1 MAKKIKRCLYIGLGG
16 TGIKTILQTKKKF
29 IDTYGEVPPM
39 IGFLGI
45 DTDGGEY
52 SNKLLSVRGEE
63 IKLDSN
69 EQLRL
74 LAPGAVDFYKN
85 HRMDFSWIPE
95 ANVSAI
101 SILGGV
107 GAGQV
112 RTNGRF
118 AFTVNKEKVKNA
130 IKAKLNEIQSVHII
144 DNNKYGLLN
153 NTALEI
159 HMVFSICG
167 GTGAGTFLNMA
178 YLLRD
183 VAPEYKLNG
192 YAVLPGVF
200 KYMTST
206 GMAKVAPNAY
216 GALIDLD
223 YLMRHEMCNKPIEL
237 KYIGETYNITSKP
250 FSNIFLIDNINND
263 YFSCNF
269 NALVKGISTILVT
282 AAINPDFSPTLHLAY
297 LRSNFPYYWAS
308 SMGAC
313 EIVYKGD
320 ALSEIYQMKA
330 AQNIIDRMFNTC
342 ADADIIANAWI
353 DSAEVHI
360 RENNGQDHVTDFICS
375 KEPKY
380 PLVISNYRD
389 FIYEVDSNIAINKI
403 NSEDIAQKTSELVE
417 RVRTE
422 LRNLLITNIN
432 KEGGVALA
440 KNILEELKIQVGL
453 CLGEMKEEKE
463 DWVAKKPSLKTKLE
477 TTVADFKEYANKIF
491 KTPSG
496 LEQRA
501 ADVAEAVRQYNICL
515 IDIQRHEAAI
525 TFYNSV
531 LVILGGNETRMANIE
546 SLLRAVKS
554 NLSQRIALLQKGVD
568 EDETIFQINLAS
580 EDAKRVAVKSEDIS
594 LNEFISTLSGD
605 WKVYGFTDYYAS
617 EIEQMIM
624 AYTKTLP
631 MANLYKNKSIEDIF
645 AQILSKENGE
655 TELQNII
662 YRATHMSMPM
672 LYYNQ
677 TPFSD
682 EVIVHT
688 NDFKTY
694 EIIRNTMDT
703 MRQFSM
709 YNNIYFTDNSPR
721 NKITICRRI
730 LGIHVQALRYFEDY
744 RQEYEN
750 SSTSDVAF
758 HCDAELYARIK
769 SETIK

>member
-1 MAKKIKRCLYIGLGG
+1 MATKIKRCLYIGLGG

-63 IKLDSN
+63 IELDRN
-69 EQLRL
+69 EQLQL
-74 LAPGAVDFYKN
+74 FAPVAVDFYRN
-85 HRMDFSWIPE
+85 YRMFFSWIPQT
-95 ANVSAI
+95 NVSAI
-101 SILGGV
+101 SMLRGL
-107 GAGQV
+107 GAGCV
-112 RTNGRF
+112 RSNGRF
-118 AFTVNKEKVKNA
+118 AFTVNKTRVASTINA
-130 IKAKLNEIQSVHII
+130 KMADIYNASICNDHNYELFNTLTTKTEVHI
-144 DNNKYGLLN
+144 
-153 NTALEI
+153 
-159 HMVFSICG
+159 VFSLCG
-167 GTGAGTFLNMA
+167 GTGSGIFLNMA
-178 YLLRD
+178 YLLKEIN
-183 VAPEYKLNG
+183 PSLEIYG

-200 KYMTST
+200 K
-206 GMAKVAPNAY
+206 ALPACAHVIPNAY

-313 EIVYKGD
+313 EIVYKGE

-330 AQNIIDRMFNTC
+330 AHNIIDRMFNTC

-380 PLVISNYRD
+380 PLVISDYRD

-463 DWVAKKPSLKTKLE
+463 DWVAKKPSLKTNLE
-477 TTVADFKEYANKIF
+477 TTVEDLKEYAGKLLA
-491 KTPSG
+491 TRSG
-496 LEQRA
+496 KEQRA
-501 ADVAEAVRQYNICL
+501 ADVAKAVRQYNICL
-515 IDIQRHEAAI
+515 TDIQRHDAAI
-525 TFYNSV
+525 NIYNTI
-531 LVILGGNETRMANIE
+531 LVMLGESENRLDAIE
-546 SLLRAVKS
+546 KILRAVKS

-580 EDAKRVAVKSEDIS
+580 EDAKRVTVKSEDIS
-594 LNEFISTLSGD
+594 INEFISTLSGD
-605 WKVYGFTDYYAS
+605 WKVYGFTEYYAS

-645 AQILSKENGE
+645 AQIMSKENGE

-677 TPFSD
+677 TPFFD

-730 LGIHVQALRYFEDY
+730 LGIHMQALRYFEDY